1 MRITA
6 FFLATILFSLPLFA
20 RVEST
25 VPADEEDPY
34 VLLCG
39 EADAAVAEGRFADA
53 AQRLNEAM
61 GLRPNNPQN
70 VMLMSNLGMIYSYM
84 DRDTLALTVL
94 DEAIRQAPALRQA
107 QTNRGKVL
115 LKMGRDK
122 EAFESF
128 GKVLEADSINFD
140 ARFYHGTIALYAGDL
155 ATAEAD
161 YAVLSALLPKSI
173 VTARALGMLY
183 SLTDRNT
190 EALPYLE
197 RLVEEEPSPEYYSAL
212 AGAQLALGRLTE
224 ASATITGGLERFPS
238 DPELYYYRAIL
249 NRDRFLLDDARAD
262 AKRALELGAN
272 PRRVAPLL
280 K

>member
-1 MRITA
+1 MRPIA
-6 FFLATILFSLPLFA
+6 FFFAVLLSLAVTAQI
-20 RVEST
+20 ESS
-25 VPADEEDPY
+25 VPVDEEDPY

-39 EADAAVAEGRFADA
+39 EADAAVADGRFADA
-53 AQRLNEAM
+53 AQRLTEAM
-61 GLRPNNPQN
+61 GMRPDNPQN
-70 VMLMSNLGMIYSYM
+70 VLLMSNLGMIYSYM
-84 DRDTLALTVL
+84 GRDTLALTVL
-94 DEAIRQAPALRQA
+94 DEALRQAPTLRQA
-107 QTNRGKVL
+107 QSNRGKVL

-161 YAVLSALLPKSI
+161 YAVLSGLLPKSI

-183 SLTDRNT
+183 SLTGRNS
-190 EALPYLE
+190 EAIPYLE
-197 RLVEEEPSPEYYSAL
+197 RLVDEEPAPEYYSAL
-212 AGAQLALGRLTE
+212 AGAQLALGRLTD
-224 ASATITGGLERFPS
+224 ASSTITGGMERFPS
-238 DPELYYYRAIL
+238 DPELYYYRAML

-262 AKRALELGAN
+262 AKRAIELGAN
-272 PRRVAPLL
+272 PLRVAQLF